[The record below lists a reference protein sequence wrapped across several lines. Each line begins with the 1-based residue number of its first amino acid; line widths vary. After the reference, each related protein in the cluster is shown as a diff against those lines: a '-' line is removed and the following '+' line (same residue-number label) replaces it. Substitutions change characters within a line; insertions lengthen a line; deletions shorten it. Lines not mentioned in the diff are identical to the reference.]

1 MDYTKEEREVA
12 IGILVND
19 LWGTCESSSFGVEI
33 FKEVVPDTRLD
44 DDAIDDLLTS
54 DPYVIEQSEVVQ
66 CPSCCWWVYTYEMG
80 SNSQNE
86 AVCEDC
92 HEE

>member
-19 LWGTCESSSFGVEI
+19 LWGTYESSSFGVEI
-33 FKEVVPDTRLD
+33 FKELVPDTRLD

-54 DPYVIEQSEVVQ
+54 DPYVIEQS
-66 CPSCCWWVYTYEMG
+66 
-80 SNSQNE
+80 
-86 AVCEDC
+86 
-92 HEE
+92 